1 MEKDYRN
8 LTQEEL
14 LIKIKELEKE
24 VKKLNNQ
31 IIKDDRYGLNW
42 IDCPEAFEEESE
54 NKIPIL
60 EEVKGKAISNDDG

>member
-8 LTQEEL
+8 HTQEEL
-14 LIKIKELEKE
+14 LIKIRELEKE

-42 IDCPEAFEEESE
+42 IDCPE
-54 NKIPIL
+54 
-60 EEVKGKAISNDDG
+60 

>member
-42 IDCPEAFEEESE
+42 ID
-54 NKIPIL
+54 
-60 EEVKGKAISNDDG
+60 